1 MKIMKTYLL
10 LIFIFFFK
18 LGIATHIVGGE
29 IYYDNLGG
37 NNYKIHM
44 KVYRDCISA
53 LYPPFDD
60 PAIITV
66 YDASSNLIT
75 TLSLASP
82 IITIV
87 PPSNNSPC
95 SPATSGIVCVEEA
108 IYQGVINLPPKVGG
122 YYIVYQRCCRNGTI
136 LNLIVPGSVG
146 ATYWEHIPGPEVV
159 AVNNSPRFTK
169 RPSTYI
175 CANIPIAFNHA
186 ATDPDGDSLVYSL
199 CTPFTGLDA
208 CCPIITIPA
217 SGVTSSGFCVSP
229 PSFCPSAC
237 TPPPYMSV
245 PFAVPYSA
253 SYPLS
258 SSPAININSTTG
270 FLNGVPNILG
280 QWVVGVCVS
289 EYRAGVLIG
298 THHRDFQ
305 FNVISCPAV
314 VVADINSQTAS
325 GPAGAGYCNG
335 FVITY
340 ENNSYNATSYFWD
353 FGDPLVTSDT
363 SYAFNPTYTFN
374 TPGTYTVTLI
384 VNPGSACSDTAYQ
397 VFIIKPLLKP
407 DFLEPTGQC
416 FSVNSFNFVGAG
428 LFQGTGTFAW
438 NFGPN
443 ATPSAA
449 STVSVNNVVFNAPGT
464 YTVSFTVAENGCI
477 ATAIKTITVYQDPKA
492 GIGPFIG
499 NGCNPFTITFLNTS
513 TASSTMNYTWVFSDG
528 TTSNELNP
536 THTFSPPGIYSASLT
551 LITTEKCIDTS
562 LVSAVNSITVNP
574 SPLAGFTATPTLT
587 TIFDPDISFFNTAT
601 SLGIVS
607 WYYDFADGTNSNL
620 INPLHTYATW
630 GDFYVFQTVTNNFG
644 CPNTVSLLVRILPEF
659 RFWIPNAFTPANGDG
674 MNDIFKPKV
683 IGVTDYVF
691 MIFNRWGD
699 QIYKTN
705 DTEAGWNGTF
715 KGKPSPID
723 VYVWKCEFKNVVSN
737 EYESHI
743 GHVTIVR

>member
-1 MKIMKTYLL
+1 
-10 LIFIFFFK
+10 
-18 LGIATHIVGGE
+18 
-29 IYYDNLGG
+29 
-37 NNYKIHM
+37 M
-44 KVYRDCISA
+44 KVYRDCIGGI
-53 LYPPFDD
+53 PPFDN
-60 PAIITV
+60 PAFFTV
-66 YDASSNLIT
+66 FDAAGSVIT
-75 TLSLASP
+75 TLNISLTSSL
-82 IITIV
+82 TV
-87 PPSNNSPC
+87 PPTNNSPC
-95 SPATSGIVCVEEA
+95 APTTAGLACVEEGYYET
-108 IYQGVINLPPKVGG
+108 ILNLPPKIGG

-136 LNLIVPGSVG
+136 LNLISPGAVG
-146 ATYWEHIPGPEVV
+146 STYWEHIPGPEVV
-159 AVNNSPRFTK
+159 LINSSPRFIK
-169 RPSTYI
+169 RPPIYI
-175 CANIPIAFNHA
+175 CANIPIAFDHS
-186 ATDPDGDSLVYSL
+186 ATDADGDSLVYSL
-199 CTPFTGLDA
+199 CTPFDGLSA
-208 CCPIITIPA
+208 ACPIIPGGA
-217 SGVTSSGFCVSP
+217 G
-229 PSFCPSAC
+229 CPTVN
-237 TPPPYMSV
+237 TPPPYSSV
-245 PFAVPYSA
+245 PFVGPFSS

-258 SSPAININSTTG
+258 SSPAININSVTG
-270 FLNGVPNILG
+270 FLNGVPNVLG

-314 VVADINSQTAS
+314 VVADIISQTTS
-325 GPAGAGYCNG
+325 GAGGGGFCNG
-335 FVITY
+335 FTITY
-340 ENNSYNATSYFWD
+340 SNNSFNGTTYLWN
-353 FGDPLVTSDT
+353 FGDPLVTTDT
-363 SYAFNPTYTFN
+363 STAFNPTYTFN
-374 TPGTYTVTLI
+374 TSGTYTVTLI
-384 VNPGSACSDTAYQ
+384 ANPGSACSDTAYQ

-499 NGCNPFTITFLNTS
+499 NGCDPFTITFLNTS
-513 TASSTMNYTWVFSDG
+513 TASSTMYYTWVFSDG

-607 WYYDFADGTNSNL
+607 WYYDFGDGTNSTL
-620 INPLHTYATW
+620 INPIHSYATW

-691 MIFNRWGD
+691 MIFNRWGE